1 MPHLTHTAVDGL
13 VFEEL
18 DVLFRSEDFFHT
30 LEILAT
36 SLFLYLSARLAL
48 VYTERVDS
56 GALLRSE
63 VNAGEGVHSYLAS
76 GTLVADGAVAASTL
90 ALLLALLLG
99 GGGESSDAHCC
110 EENEM
115 FHNGHFFSIFIISDP
130 QTVPKFNSTQ
140 RFKHP

>member
-1 MPHLTHTAVDGL
+1 M
-13 VFEEL
+13 
-18 DVLFRSEDFFHT
+18 
-30 LEILAT
+30 
-36 SLFLYLSARLAL
+36 
-48 VYTERVDS
+48 
-56 GALLRSE
+56 LRSE
-63 VNAGEGVHSYLAS
+63 VDAGEGVHSYLAS
-76 GTLVADGAVAASTL
+76 GTLVVGGAVAASTL

-110 EENEM
+110 EENEV